1 MHQIFSIQ
9 KVRLL
14 ICLSIIFFGLAGG
27 ISNVEATVSQPISN
41 PVTFIEG
48 DINQN
53 GTVDIFDFNTLVT
66 DFGKTG
72 IGLAADFNQNGRI
85 DIFDFNTLV
94 TNFGKHL

>member
-1 MHQIFSIQ
+1 MLVAVF
-9 KVRLL
+9 LL
-14 ICLSIIFFGLAGG
+14 LFLTPA
-27 ISNVEATVSQPISN
+27 ISVVHAEISQPISN

-53 GTVDIFDFNTLVT
+53 GTVDIFDFNLLVT

-72 IGLAADFNQNGRI
+72 LNLSADFNNNGRI

-94 TNFGKHL
+94 TNFGRHL